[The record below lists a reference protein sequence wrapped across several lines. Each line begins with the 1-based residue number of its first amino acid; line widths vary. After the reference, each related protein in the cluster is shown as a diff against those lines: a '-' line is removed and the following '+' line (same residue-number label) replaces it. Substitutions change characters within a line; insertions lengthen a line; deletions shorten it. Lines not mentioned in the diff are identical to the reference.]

1 MNQLFNRRHRG
12 TGLSLIEVMVGLV
25 IGMISVLA
33 VMRVFSLSE
42 GYRRT
47 TSGASDA
54 QSSGTMGL
62 YQVQRDLRQ
71 AGQGMNSMLVLGCNV
86 TLRAGVTIN
95 ALAPFI
101 INHAGIPAG
110 DAGSD
115 TLLIAYSGSWGSPEG
130 TNVVQ
135 QPATNQY
142 TVTTPTS
149 FAVNNWVMPSLQT
162 RPTPCNLAMERVV
175 AVTSSPPVVRVTT
188 GLAGMSGGTLYNLG
202 ATPVVVGYA
211 VRNGNLTACD
221 YMTNNCS
228 TAAGA
233 ADPLIWVPIASN
245 VVALRAQYGVDNSA
259 PMDAQVDVYNQTTP
273 TTACGWRRIS
283 AARLALVARAIQYEK
298 ASVTTTA
305 PTWAGTAT
313 HAISLSG
320 NADWQHY
327 RYRVFETTVP
337 ARNMNWLGVQAG
349 C

>member
-12 TGLSLIEVMVGLV
+12 TGFSLIEIMVGLV

-33 VMRVFSLSE
+33 IMRVFTLSE
-42 GYRRT
+42 GSRRT

-62 YQVQRDLRQ
+62 YQLQRDLRQ
-71 AGQGMNSMLVLGCNV
+71 GGQGMNSMLVLGCNV

-95 ALAPFI
+95 SLAPFV

-135 QPATNQY
+135 QPATNQF

-149 FAVNNWVMPSLQT
+149 FVVNNWVMPSLQT
-162 RPTPCNLAMERVV
+162 RPAPCNLTMEQVV
-175 AVTSSPPVVRVTT
+175 AVTTSPPVVRVTT
-188 GLAGMSGGTLYNLG
+188 GLAGMTGGTLYNLG
-202 ATPVVVGYA
+202 TTPVVVGYA

-233 ADPLIWVPIASN
+233 ADPSIWVPIASN
-245 VVALRAQYGVDNSA
+245 IVALRAQYGADTSA
-259 PMDAQVDVYNQTTP
+259 PMDSFVDAYNQTTP

-283 AARLALVARAIQYEK
+283 ASRVAVVARSIQFEK
-298 ASVTTTA
+298 TNVTTVV
-305 PTWAGTAT
+305 PTWAGTGT
-313 HAISLSG
+313 NDIILSG
-320 NADWQHY
+320 NPDWQRH

-337 ARNMNWLGVQAG
+337 ARNMAWLGVQAG